1 MKKYLKTISVFG
13 TLTAIVAPLATVV
26 SCNEKDGKF
35 SSVVITESEKTDEDI
50 LNEMVISTYTS
61 SILTGGAESKP
72 VAKEI
77 VDNFKKSATW
87 NYELDPNKWGT
98 PDQQADMQN
107 ARDAVEKI
115 WNTPQGEMIRLA
127 HITTMLAK
135 NIWDIRVNNGSNAV
149 VDGILQGISAAGFS
163 ATEKLNLFKL
173 RLINNIRKALEATNS
188 RTSLRKFEGFIE
200 WMTNPE
206 NDYANL
212 KLTLMG
218 DEINADFMYG
228 VQTALNYNDKAQ
240 NFIEVFKMDNPSNKK
255 ITSLTPE
262 QTQWIKDIQ
271 NSPELA
277 TVKADTKE
285 SIKKLFEDSDDARLD
300 FANSLINDLPGPW
313 VTWRTKII
321 TAAIG
326 AIWKIPADVALNSLE
341 NAVLSVAPMAT
352 EIKTHIAD
360 VERTNLGTLDEFINF
375 VKGIKSPDNN
385 YAFIKKLLSG
395 AGAKDDDIKAIQDR
409 LNNGKTIVGTV
420 GPNTK
425 TKSADQILAPL
436 VPASVNPKVDIYA

>member
-1 MKKYLKTISVFG
+1 MKKYLKTISIFS

-35 SSVVITESEKTDEDI
+35 SSAVVKESDKTDDDI

-61 SILTGGAESKP
+61 DILTGGAQPKP

-77 VDNFKKSATW
+77 VDNFVKSVTW
-87 NYELDPNKWGT
+87 NYELDPTKWGT
-98 PDQQADMQN
+98 PDQQADMKN

-135 NIWDIRVNNGSNAV
+135 NIWDIRVNKGSSAV
-149 VDGILQGISAAGFS
+149 IDGILQGISSAGFS
-163 ATEKLNLFKL
+163 ASEKLNIFKL
-173 RLINNIRKALEATNS
+173 RLINNIRKAVEATNS
-188 RTSLRKFEGFIE
+188 RASLRKFEGFIE

-206 NDYANL
+206 NEYANL

-218 DEINADFMYG
+218 DEINSDFMYG
-228 VQTALNYNDKAQ
+228 VQTALNYNDEAK

-277 TVKADTKE
+277 SAKTDTKE
-285 SIKKLFEDSDDARLD
+285 SIVKLFADSDDARLD
-300 FANSLINDLPGPW
+300 FANALINDLPGPW
-313 VTWRTKII
+313 VNWRTKII

-326 AIWKIPADVALNSLE
+326 EIWKIPAQDALDHLE
-341 NAVLSVAPMAT
+341 SEVLGAVGSMAI

-360 VERTNLGTLDEFINF
+360 VEKTNLDTLDEFINF
-375 VKGIKSPDNN
+375 VKGIKSKDNK
-385 YAFIKKLLSG
+385 YAFIKNLLNG
-395 AGAKDDDIKAIQDR
+395 AGAKEDDIKRIQAR
-409 LNNGKTIVGTV
+409 LNDGKVGA
-420 GPNTK
+420 K
-425 TKSADQILAPL
+425 TPTPL
-436 VPASVNPKVDIYA
+436 VPASVNPKIDIYA